1 MISGWLSSFL
11 ARRNIHYGWAM
22 VAVTFLTALISAA
35 SVGAPGV
42 FIVPMQMEF
51 GWNTVEISSA
61 LSVRFVLFGLMAP
74 FAAALMNRYGLR
86 NVTLTALLVI
96 TVSLLLSLGMTKVWQ
111 LFVLWGVAVGVGAGM
126 TALTLGA
133 TVASR
138 WFGARRGLVVGILTA
153 STATGQLIFM
163 PILATITDHSGW
175 RWALALMCVMLV
187 IAALAVLLVMRDRP
201 SDVGQQ
207 PFGVAEG
214 AGVNAPT
221 PSGASILAAS
231 LGALRDAA
239 KTRVFWILF
248 GTFFICGATT
258 NGLVQVHLI
267 PLCGD
272 FGISQVKAAGL
283 LAAMGVFD
291 LIGTVS
297 SGWLSDR
304 FDNRRLLFWYYG
316 LRGLSLIALPF
327 SDFSIYGLS
336 LFAVFYGLDWIATV
350 PPTVRLAA
358 SRFGAERAGLV
369 FGWIFAGHQIG
380 AAAAAFGAGWSRV
393 ALASYLPAFF
403 VGGALCLIAALTI
416 LSITQEKKLPAAVPA
431 AS

>member
-1 MISGWLSSFL
+1 MISDWLSGVL
-11 ARRNIHYGWAM
+11 ARSGIHYGWAM
-22 VAVTFLTALISAA
+22 IAVTFLTALISAA

-61 LSVRFVLFGLMAP
+61 LSIRFVLFGLMAP

-86 NVTLTALLVI
+86 NVTITAILI
-96 TVSLLLSLGMTKVWQ
+96 IMVSLLLSLSMTKVWQ
-111 LFVLWGVAVGVGAGM
+111 LVVLWGVAVGIGAGM

-138 WFGARRGLVVGILTA
+138 WFSTRRGLVVGLLTA

-163 PILATITDHSGW
+163 PILANITDHYGW
-175 RWALALMCVMLV
+175 RWALLLMSVMLA
-187 IAALAVLLVMRDRP
+187 IASFAVLMVMRDRP
-201 SDVGQQ
+201 GDMGLRPYGDVSPG
-207 PFGVAEG
+207 PFC
-214 AGVNAPT
+214 APV
-221 PSGASILAAS
+221 PSAASILAAS
-231 LGALRDAA
+231 VGALRDAA
-239 KTRVFWILF
+239 RTRVFWILF

-267 PLCGD
+267 PMCGD
-272 FGISQVKAAGL
+272 YGISPVKASGL

-291 LIGTVS
+291 LIGTVA

-316 LRGLSLIALPF
+316 LRGLALIALPF
-327 SDFSIYGLS
+327 SDFSIFGLS

-380 AAAAAFGAGWSRV
+380 AAVAAFGAGWSRV
-393 ALASYLPAFF
+393 ALLSYLPAFF
-403 VGGALCLIAALTI
+403 TGGMLCLIAAITILTI
-416 LSITQEKKLPAAVPA
+416 RQEKIVAARAV
-431 AS
+431 S